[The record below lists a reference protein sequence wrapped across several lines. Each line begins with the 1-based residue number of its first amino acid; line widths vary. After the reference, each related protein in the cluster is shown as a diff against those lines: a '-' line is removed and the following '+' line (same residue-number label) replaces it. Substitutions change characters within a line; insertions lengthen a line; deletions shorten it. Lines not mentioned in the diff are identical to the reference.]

1 MEWSVR
7 HSPYLKKEGA
17 KHWSLFESFRRVL
30 AVLPVRKSAPLE
42 PVGWPWTG

>member
-17 KHWSLFESFRRVL
+17 KHSSLFESFRRVL
-30 AVLPVRKSAPLE
+30 AVLPVRKSALLE
-42 PVGWPWTG
+42 SFWCPWTG